1 VKIKAALCAVLLGL
15 GSSSAWAQMV
25 VPLDLMPPY
34 EAARI
39 VRSAG
44 LVPIARPTRWGASYV
59 VPAIDRLGNTV
70 RVMVDGRYGDILA
83 VRRIAVAP
91 PPGYRYPPASFR
103 PPYEPY
109 AAAPAAPPGYRPY
122 PPADAARAEPSYRDW
137 QAPARTGPNATM
149 PNAGR
154 AAAVAPPRPPVPRAR
169 PSPAAPVEAR
179 TKPPEQAPDASST
192 APPTADA
199 GAPAKAVPAFPP
211 AQSLE

>member
-1 VKIKAALCAVLLGL
+1 MKIKAALCAVLLGL

-83 VRRIAVAP
+83 VRTGRHKYARRTGSAMTATASRIARTP
-91 PPGYRYPPASFR
+91 S
-103 PPYEPY
+103 
-109 AAAPAAPPGYRPY
+109 
-122 PPADAARAEPSYRDW
+122 AD
-137 QAPARTGPNATM
+137 
-149 PNAGR
+149 
-154 AAAVAPPRPPVPRAR
+154 
-169 PSPAAPVEAR
+169 
-179 TKPPEQAPDASST
+179 KPDASRCSALVNT
-192 APPTADA
+192 DSYSIISGRLIACSAC
-199 GAPAKAVPAFPP
+199 F
-211 AQSLE
+211 